1 MCQMA
6 RRPCPNGI
14 MVSYIHKRG
23 SKLNNLETPS
33 AGLLTTAARLV
44 LSVLLVGMF
53 SGGLLKKAAAQAPKK
68 CEINLGK
75 QTPDRILQ
83 RMHRFLPRLPSGW
96 EDRGTKPEFGN
107 DKACPSPGLV
117 YEAVKDDCLVTVIL
131 LLESRQSRALLE
143 RASADMN
150 REAIKRGWIRQEKK
164 EGLDVE
170 INMMGKKGT
179 MKSFAMRRGQLVG
192 TVMIEHVGKR
202 PSSCDIIEK
211 IYKSFDYKGFAA
223 LGADLPD

>member
-1 MCQMA
+1 MKD
-6 RRPCPNGI
+6 I
-14 MVSYIHKRG
+14 EKS
-23 SKLNNLETPS
+23 S
-33 AGLLTTAARLV
+33 AKFFTSAARIV
-44 LSVLLVGMF
+44 LSIVLIGMF
-53 SGGLLKKAAAQAPKK
+53 SGGLLKKAAAQTSKK

-83 RMHRFLPRLPSGW
+83 RMHGFLPRLPSGW

-131 LLESRQSRALLE
+131 LLKSRQSRTLE
-143 RASADMN
+143 AQMDADMK
-150 REAIKRGWIRQEKK
+150 RESIKRGWIRQEKK
-164 EGLDVE
+164 EGVDVE
-170 INMMGKKGT
+170 VSIIGGHGK
-179 MKSFAMRRGQLVG
+179 MKSFEMHRGQLVG

-223 LGADLPD
+223 FGAELPD

>member
-1 MCQMA
+1 
-6 RRPCPNGI
+6 

-23 SKLNNLETPS
+23 SKMNNLKAPS

-83 RMHRFLPRLPSGW
+83 RMHGFLPRLPSGW

-131 LLESRQSRALLE
+131 LLKSRRARTLE
-143 RASADMN
+143 AQMDADMN
-150 REAIKRGWIRQEKK
+150 REAIKRGRLRLEKK
-164 EGLDVE
+164 EGLDVT

-179 MKSFAMRRGQLVG
+179 MKSFEMHRGQLVG
-192 TVMIEHVGKR
+192 SVMIEHGGPR
-202 PSSCDIIEK
+202 TASCDIIETR
-211 IYKSFDYKGFAA
+211 YKTFDYKGFSA
-223 LGADLPD
+223 LGADLSD